1 VSTTERGREEFR
13 GKDFADKEDI
23 NGETPPD
30 PFLMTLEQELE
41 ALKAERLQLLR
52 TLEFHERDRQ
62 LLAFEIHDGIVQDMT
77 AAVIFLSTALEGA
90 TFTVQHD
97 KDAGER
103 GLRILRDSVTE
114 ARRLIQGL
122 IPVVLDERG
131 LVISLNN
138 LVDRFRNDHGLEI
151 DLATKVSF
159 VHLTPAVE
167 MVVLRIVQEALN
179 NVLRHSQSQKAE
191 VRVTQTDHELRV
203 GIQDW
208 GIGFDPSHVKK
219 TRYGLTG
226 MRERARLF
234 GGTTE
239 IDSSPGKGTR
249 INVTLPLAGA
259 ILQV

>member
-1 VSTTERGREEFR
+1 MS
-13 GKDFADKEDI
+13 
-23 NGETPPD
+23 P
-30 PFLMTLEQELE
+30 EQELE
-41 ALKAERLQLLR
+41 ALQAERQQLLR
-52 TLEFHERDRQ
+52 SLEFHERDRQ

-77 AAVIFLSTALEGA
+77 AALIFLDAAAEGA
-90 TFTVQHD
+90 VYADARD
-97 KDAGER
+97 KEACER
-103 GLRILRDSVTE
+103 GLRILRESVAE

-131 LVISLNN
+131 LVSSLEN
-138 LVDRFRNDHGLEI
+138 LAARIGNDHGLEI
-151 DLATKVSF
+151 DLTTKVDF

-179 NVLRHSQSQKAE
+179 NVVRHSQSPKAE
-191 VRVTQTDHELRV
+191 VRVTQSALELRV

-208 GIGFDPSHVKK
+208 GVGFDPTNVKK

-239 IDSSPGKGTR
+239 IDSAPGQGTR
-249 INVTLPLAGA
+249 IIVSLPLADA
-259 ILQV
+259 ILQA

>member
-1 VSTTERGREEFR
+1 MSTDRPS
-13 GKDFADKEDI
+13 A
-23 NGETPPD
+23 
-30 PFLMTLEQELE
+30 EQELD
-41 ALKAERLQLLR
+41 ALKSERQQLLR

-77 AAVIFLSTALEGA
+77 ASLIFLDAAAGGA
-90 TFTVQHD
+90 TFADARD
-97 KDAGER
+97 KEACER
-103 GLRILRDSVTE
+103 GLRILRDSLAE

-131 LVISLNN
+131 LVNSLEN
-138 LVDRFRNDHGLEI
+138 LASRFRDDHGL
-151 DLATKVSF
+151 DLDLTTKVNF

-179 NVLRHSQSQKAE
+179 NVVRHSQSPRAE
-191 VRVTQTDHELRV
+191 VRVTQTDHQLRV

-208 GIGFDPSHVKK
+208 GLGFEPLKVKK
-219 TRYGLTG
+219 TRYGLAG

-239 IDSSPGKGTR
+239 IDSFPGQGTR
-249 INVTLPLAGA
+249 IIVTLPLADA
-259 ILQV
+259 ILHV

>member
-1 VSTTERGREEFR
+1 MS
-13 GKDFADKEDI
+13 
-23 NGETPPD
+23 P
-30 PFLMTLEQELE
+30 EQEIE
-41 ALKAERLQLLR
+41 SLKAERQQLLR

-77 AAVIFLSTALEGA
+77 AALIFLDAAAEGA
-90 TFTVQHD
+90 AFAD
-97 KDAGER
+97 EKDREACER

-114 ARRLIQGL
+114 ARRLIHRL

-131 LVISLNN
+131 LVTSLEN
-138 LVDRFRNDHGLEI
+138 LVARFRDDHGLEI
-151 DLATKVSF
+151 DLTAKVSF

-167 MVVLRIVQEALN
+167 MIVLRIVQEALN
-179 NVLRHSQSQKAE
+179 NVWRHSQALKAE

-208 GIGFDPSHVKK
+208 GVGFDPAQVKK
-219 TRYGLTG
+219 TRYGLAG

-239 IDSSPGKGTR
+239 IDSFPGQGTR
-249 INVTLPLAGA
+249 IIVTLPLADA
-259 ILQV
+259 ILHA

>member
-1 VSTTERGREEFR
+1 MPGMSIDRPS
-13 GKDFADKEDI
+13 A
-23 NGETPPD
+23 
-30 PFLMTLEQELE
+30 EQELE
-41 ALKAERLQLLR
+41 ALRAERQQLLH

-77 AAVIFLSTALEGA
+77 AALIFLDAAAEGA
-90 TFTVQHD
+90 TFADERD
-97 KDAGER
+97 KEACVR
-103 GLRILRDSVTE
+103 GLRILRDSLAE

-131 LVISLNN
+131 LAISLEN
-138 LVDRFRNDHGLEI
+138 LVARFKSDHGLEV
-151 DLATKVSF
+151 DLTTKVNF
-159 VHLTPAVE
+159 IHLTPAVE

-179 NVLRHSQSQKAE
+179 NVLRHSQANKAE

-203 GIQDW
+203 GVQDW
-208 GIGFDPSHVKK
+208 GVGFDPAQVKK

-239 IDSSPGKGTR
+239 IDSSVGKGTR
-249 INVTLPLAGA
+249 IIVTLPLADA

>member
-1 VSTTERGREEFR
+1 MSSPNSPSPQHE
-13 GKDFADKEDI
+13 I
-23 NGETPPD
+23 
-30 PFLMTLEQELE
+30 E
-41 ALKAERLQLLR
+41 ALQAERQQLLR

-77 AAVIFLSTALEGA
+77 AALMFLDSAAGGA
-90 TFTVQHD
+90 MFAKEDD
-97 KDAGER
+97 KETCER
-103 GLRILRDSVTE
+103 GIRLLRDSVAE

-131 LVISLNN
+131 LVASLEN
-138 LVDRFRNDHGLEI
+138 LANRFKNDHGLEI
-151 DLATKVSF
+151 DLTTKVSF

-179 NVLRHSQSQKAE
+179 NVWRHSQANKAE

-203 GIQDW
+203 GIQDR
-208 GIGFDPSHVKK
+208 GVGFDPAQVKK
-219 TRYGLTG
+219 SRYGLAG

-239 IDSSPGKGTR
+239 IDSSPGQGTR
-249 INVTLPLAGA
+249 IIVTLPLADA
-259 ILQV
+259 ILQG

>member
-1 VSTTERGREEFR
+1 MSTDRTNPEQ
-13 GKDFADKEDI
+13 DI
-23 NGETPPD
+23 
-30 PFLMTLEQELE
+30 E
-41 ALKAERLQLLR
+41 ALRAERQQLLR
-52 TLEFHERDRQ
+52 SLEFHERDRQ

-77 AAVIFLSTALEGA
+77 AALIFLDAAAEGA
-90 TFTVQHD
+90 AYADVRD
-97 KDAGER
+97 KEACER
-103 GLRILRDSVTE
+103 GLRILRDSVAE

-131 LVISLNN
+131 LVSSLEN
-138 LVDRFRNDHGLEI
+138 LVARIGNDHGLEI
-151 DLATKVSF
+151 DLTTKVNF

-179 NVLRHSQSQKAE
+179 NVVRHSQSPKAE
-191 VRVTQTDHELRV
+191 VRVTQTDLELRV

-208 GIGFDPSHVKK
+208 GIGFDPTNVKK

-239 IDSSPGKGTR
+239 IDSSPGQGTR
-249 INVTLPLAGA
+249 IIVTLPLADA
-259 ILQV
+259 ILQA

>member
-1 VSTTERGREEFR
+1 MSTDRMS
-13 GKDFADKEDI
+13 
-23 NGETPPD
+23 P
-30 PFLMTLEQELE
+30 EQELE
-41 ALKAERLQLLR
+41 ALQAERQQLLR
-52 TLEFHERDRQ
+52 SLEFHERDRQ

-77 AAVIFLSTALEGA
+77 AALIFLDAAAEGA
-90 TFTVQHD
+90 AYADVRD
-97 KDAGER
+97 KEAGER

-131 LVISLNN
+131 LASSLETLTN
-138 LVDRFRNDHGLEI
+138 RFRTDHNLEI
-151 DLATKVSF
+151 ELTTKVNF

-179 NVLRHSQSQKAE
+179 NVVRHSQSPKVE
-191 VRVTQTDHELRV
+191 VRVTQTDLELRV

-208 GIGFDPSHVKK
+208 GVGFDPANVKK

-249 INVTLPLAGA
+249 IIVALPLADA
-259 ILQV
+259 ILPVEFQS

>member
-1 VSTTERGREEFR
+1 MS
-13 GKDFADKEDI
+13 
-23 NGETPPD
+23 P
-30 PFLMTLEQELE
+30 EQELE
-41 ALKAERLQLLR
+41 ALQAERQQLLR
-52 TLEFHERDRQ
+52 SLEFHERDRQ

-77 AAVIFLSTALEGA
+77 AALIFLDAAAEGA
-90 TFTVQHD
+90 SFADERD
-97 KDAGER
+97 KEACQR
-103 GLRILRDSVTE
+103 GLRVLRDSLAE

-131 LVISLNN
+131 LATSLEN
-138 LVDRFRNDHGLEI
+138 LAARFKSDHGLEI
-151 DLATKVSF
+151 DLTAKFNF

-179 NVLRHSQSQKAE
+179 NVARHAQTERAE

-208 GIGFDPSHVKK
+208 GVGFDPTQIKK
-219 TRYGLTG
+219 TRYGLAG

-239 IDSSPGKGTR
+239 IDSSLGQGTR
-249 INVTLPLAGA
+249 IIVTLPLADA

>member
-1 VSTTERGREEFR
+1 MS
-13 GKDFADKEDI
+13 
-23 NGETPPD
+23 P
-30 PFLMTLEQELE
+30 EQELE
-41 ALKAERLQLLR
+41 ALKAERQQLLR

-77 AAVIFLSTALEGA
+77 AAGIFLSTALEGA
-90 TFTVQHD
+90 TFAVQHD
-97 KDAGER
+97 KDACER
-103 GLRILRDSVTE
+103 GLRILRDTMAE

-131 LVISLNN
+131 MVASLEKLVE
-138 LVDRFRNDHGLEI
+138 RFRTDQGLEI
-151 DLATKVSF
+151 GLTTKVNF
-159 VHLTPAVE
+159 VHLMPAVE

-179 NVLRHSQSQKAE
+179 NVWRHSQSNRAE
-191 VRVTQTDHELRV
+191 VRVTQTDDDLRV
-203 GIQDW
+203 GIQDF
-208 GIGFDPSHVKK
+208 GVGFDPTQVKK

-249 INVTLPLAGA
+249 IIVTLPLADA
-259 ILQV
+259 ILQP

>member
-1 VSTTERGREEFR
+1 MS
-13 GKDFADKEDI
+13 
-23 NGETPPD
+23 P
-30 PFLMTLEQELE
+30 EQELE
-41 ALKAERLQLLR
+41 ALKAERQQLLR
-52 TLEFHERDRQ
+52 SLEFHERDRQ

-77 AAVIFLSTALEGA
+77 AAGVFLSTAMEGA
-90 TFTVQHD
+90 TFAVQHD
-97 KDAGER
+97 KDACER
-103 GLRILRDSVTE
+103 GLRILRDSLTE

-131 LVISLNN
+131 LGSSLEN
-138 LVDRFRNDHGLEI
+138 LAARIGNDHGLEI
-151 DLATKVSF
+151 DLTTKVNF

-179 NVLRHSQSQKAE
+179 NVVRHSQSPKAE
-191 VRVTQTDHELRV
+191 VRVTQTDLELRV

-208 GIGFDPSHVKK
+208 GVGFDPTNVKK

-239 IDSSPGKGTR
+239 IDSSPGQGTR
-249 INVTLPLAGA
+249 IIVTLPLSDA
-259 ILQV
+259 ILQA

>member
-1 VSTTERGREEFR
+1 MS
-13 GKDFADKEDI
+13 
-23 NGETPPD
+23 
-30 PFLMTLEQELE
+30 LEQDIE
-41 ALKAERLQLLR
+41 ALKAERQQLLR
-52 TLEFHERDRQ
+52 SLEFHERDRQ

-77 AAVIFLSTALEGA
+77 AALIFLDAAAEGA
-90 TFTVQHD
+90 SFADEKD
-97 KDAGER
+97 KEACQR

-131 LVISLNN
+131 LVISLQN
-138 LVDRFRNDHGLEI
+138 LANHFLDDHGLEI
-151 DLATKVSF
+151 DLTTKVNF

-179 NVLRHSQSQKAE
+179 NVVRHSQANKAE

-208 GIGFDPSHVKK
+208 GVGFDPAQVKK

-226 MRERARLF
+226 MKERTRLF

-239 IDSSPGKGTR
+239 IDSSVGQGTR
-249 INVTLPLAGA
+249 IIVTLPLADA
-259 ILQV
+259 IMQA

>member
-1 VSTTERGREEFR
+1 MSTDRPS
-13 GKDFADKEDI
+13 A
-23 NGETPPD
+23 
-30 PFLMTLEQELE
+30 EQELQ
-41 ALKAERLQLLR
+41 ALKAERQQLLR

-77 AAVIFLSTALEGA
+77 AALIFLDAAAEGA
-90 TFTVQHD
+90 SFADEKD
-97 KDAGER
+97 KEACDR
-103 GLRILRDSVTE
+103 GLRILRDGVTE

-131 LVISLNN
+131 LVNSLEN
-138 LVDRFRNDHGLEI
+138 LAARFRDDQGLEI
-151 DLATKVSF
+151 DLTANVSF

-179 NVLRHSQSQKAE
+179 NVWRHSQALKAE
-191 VRVTQTDHELRV
+191 VRVRQTDHELRV

-208 GIGFDPSHVKK
+208 GVGFDPAQVKK
-219 TRYGLTG
+219 TRYGLAG

-239 IDSSPGKGTR
+239 IDSFPGQGTR
-249 INVTLPLAGA
+249 IIVTLPLADA
-259 ILQV
+259 ILHV

>member
-1 VSTTERGREEFR
+1 MS
-13 GKDFADKEDI
+13 
-23 NGETPPD
+23 P
-30 PFLMTLEQELE
+30 EQELE
-41 ALKAERLQLLR
+41 ALQAERQQLLR
-52 TLEFHERDRQ
+52 SLEFHERDRQ

-77 AAVIFLSTALEGA
+77 AAGIFLSTALEGA
-90 TFTVQHD
+90 TFAVQHD
-97 KDAGER
+97 KDACER
-103 GLRILRDSVTE
+103 GLRILRDSIAE

-131 LVISLNN
+131 LGSSLEN
-138 LVDRFRNDHGLEI
+138 LAARIGNDHGLEI
-151 DLATKVSF
+151 DLTTKVDF

-179 NVLRHSQSQKAE
+179 NVVRHSQSPKAE
-191 VRVTQTDHELRV
+191 VRVSQTNLELRV

-208 GIGFDPSHVKK
+208 GVGFDPTNVKK

-239 IDSSPGKGTR
+239 IESSPGQGTR
-249 INVTLPLAGA
+249 IIVTLPLSDA
-259 ILQV
+259 ILQA